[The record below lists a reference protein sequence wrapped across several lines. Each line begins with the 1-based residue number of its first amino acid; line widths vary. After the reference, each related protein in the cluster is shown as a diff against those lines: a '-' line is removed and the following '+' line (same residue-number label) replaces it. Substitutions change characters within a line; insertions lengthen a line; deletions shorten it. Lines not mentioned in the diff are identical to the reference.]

1 MNLSM
6 IRPYEMSLWTLQDS
20 FITVLKGINTSFQGQ
35 LITPEILIKS
45 DGTQELKF
53 SIPMYCHDDS
63 GELIEN
69 PIWYNTRNG
78 NLMVNL
84 RKIKVIFNKGDK
96 GEEKVYEFVI
106 TKVKETHSKGQLICE
121 VETEGL
127 AFHELGKTG
136 YKLVLNYDEFFID
149 ADINGDGILQNEDL
163 TATLDYWLDKVFKNT
178 NWDWEIQMDWSAYD
192 GIIDNNDRLGKSDVR
207 QPNKVYEEG
216 YVVSWSYDSLTN
228 SLIPTEVKKTQE
240 KARIPEIE
248 KSNRYNITQTLAELF
263 GVFCKYEYSYDNNY
277 HIIGRK
283 CIFYNNFFEE
293 DLEKID
299 INYPYNTNEI
309 VREGDSTDVITKMYV
324 TSGDDIGIQDVLA
337 NKMGEDYILNFDY
350 LYEIGTISDEQFK
363 EVDIFSEKI
372 SVLNY
377 NAKEE
382 SKKLI
387 ILQQE
392 KNELDASFAVTESS
406 ISVAEEKINNAKQIK
421 LSLYEGRTSSDV
433 LRKDLKN
440 PLQSILYDEGN
451 GFFGIRNLGLEGID
465 VETIK
470 IYTDYKKDKGIPE
483 DSPYIKFSE
492 ENATFD
498 KVTKKN
504 LESIHGLSTIIKKDE
519 NGNEISETI
528 SRSIKVYITCD
539 YCPAK
544 KYDNIIEIYSKRL
557 AEDEKKKIQLE
568 EEIKKKEEEIK
579 KLEDTLNEIY
589 ENQRILRANFENMM
603 GPALREGSWQPDEIT
618 DSGDKYY
625 VDIKMGE
632 ENEDK
637 LIKSFWDNELF
648 DDEENHYTTISILE
662 TPDYYP
668 MIELNSQMIQE
679 FFDNENL
686 GKGRLCLRYTLKN
699 KDENEE
705 YFYLAIESQMKYGFV
720 QEKGNSSIIPVLYI
734 TKTLSDTELTAVKN
748 GEFGNLKYMAYGDE
762 VQEEFYSFTPKI
774 ILTPNLFLNGAN
786 YETVYPR
793 FEINS
798 DNLKESDEA
807 MRVQIKKNSIY
818 YTLEKYSQYYVLF
831 RDSKY
836 YITIKPEV
844 YLQYW
849 QPDSFIL
856 TYIISNA
863 NLHLYLDALEVS
875 KTNAYPQVSYEV
887 SVSALNQDIVKT
899 LYKYLN
905 RIVNINDGE
914 LKFKNVHGYISE
926 LTLKLDSPW
935 QDEIKVQN
943 YKTKFEDLFSRIV
956 ASTETMKTNT
966 LIYNRAANAFTTTGL
981 LTAEVIQSTLSRVD
995 LNYAFNKG
1003 KLTINEK
1010 NGIWGT
1016 SDSGVVAFRG
1026 GGIFCATEQD
1036 FNGNWIWHTGIVPEG
1051 INASLLTAGVID
1063 TNVIRIFAGDN
1074 IRFQMNATGLYAFK
1088 ETVDALGEPAT
1099 DFNNYLVQNS
1109 EGLFLIEKI
1118 PETQDGITS
1127 FNINRRV
1134 EISWDG
1140 FILRNKNNDIVFW
1153 ADENGNLK
1161 MKGEIFAEAGIIG
1174 GWIIDENYLMSQE
1187 KEGELD
1193 LDEEGNEQYDEYGNL
1208 IYKEEY
1214 KIRQVGLASNPN
1226 KNNEIS
1232 ENTVYDVFY
1241 AGRIIDRI
1249 NPENSIPGL
1258 TITSDGKLSGASLIQ
1273 STMLRADVAEIG
1285 GVLISDV
1292 IEQIKNIKIQPLSG
1306 EFFKWNLEEKE
1317 PHNPFL
1323 KFTIITGPFKNLN
1336 NLTWKLEKN
1345 YQLNDETWEE
1355 VGYLQTIEG
1364 SNFDDETLT
1373 FYLSYDIM
1381 SFEEIGRKDIVY
1393 LRLSVEQ
1400 NNEEKITILQSE
1412 VLTLYNI
1419 YDGMNGVVDFVIL
1432 RSTDLAFYKQED
1444 EFYSPESITIS
1455 AELHGNLMKEDGF
1468 WTNDLEKDWKS
1479 NELNIEVFPDDF
1491 ESTITYTYTHI
1502 NAPNPYNISLYKLR
1516 NGKDGEAGEAAF
1528 NVLILSSNGNT
1539 FKNGEISTTLTAHI
1553 YKGGEEI
1560 LKPEGNEIP
1569 SELQY
1574 FFIWTQ
1580 VGKYDSS
1587 DKDGDGNTTELEIL
1601 KQGIWENSLEINS
1614 ESFSRKATFN
1624 CEVKIVE

>member
-53 SIPMYCHDDS
+53 SIPMYCRDDS

-149 ADINGDGILQNEDL
+149 ADINGDGTLQNEDL

-192 GIIDNNDRLGKSDVR
+192 GIIDNNDRIGKSDVR

-299 INYPYNTNEI
+299 INYPYNTDEI

-372 SVLNY
+372 SILNY

-440 PLQSILYDEGN
+440 PLQAILYDEGN

-470 IYTDYKKDKGIPE
+470 IYTEYKKDKGIPE

-519 NGNEISETI
+519 NGNEIPETI

-648 DDEENHYTTISILE
+648 DDEENHYTTVSILE

-720 QEKGNSSIIPVLYI
+720 QEKGNSSIMPVLYI
-734 TKTLSDTELTAVKN
+734 TKTLSDAELTAVKN

-774 ILTPNLFLNGAN
+774 TLTPNLFLNGAN

-798 DNLKESDEA
+798 DNLKDSDEA

-849 QPDSFIL
+849 QPDSFTL

-1118 PETQDGITS
+1118 PETQDGVTS

-1140 FILRNKNNDIVFW
+1140 FILRDGSGEIVFY
-1153 ADENGNLK
+1153 ADPENGKLILK
-1161 MKGEIFAEAGIIG
+1161 GNIYANEGEIG
-1174 GWIIDENYLMSQE
+1174 GWIIGENYLISQE
-1187 KEGELD
+1187 KVYLLQYDENGEVKV
-1193 LDEEGNEQYDEYGNL
+1193 DEEGKPIYGDL
-1208 IYKEEY
+1208 V
-1214 KIRQVGLASNPN
+1214 KIRQVGIASNPN
-1226 KNNEIS
+1226 KNNEIK
-1232 ENTVYDVFY
+1232 EDDVYDAIVV
-1241 AGRIIDRI
+1241 GRIINAQTNEIEKEGFLVR
-1249 NPENSIPGL
+1249 
-1258 TITSDGKLSGASLIQ
+1258 SDGTVLTNFIKATHI
-1273 STMLRADVAEIG
+1273 TADSAAIG
-1285 GVLISDV
+1285 GVYISDV
-1292 IEQIKNIKIQPLSG
+1292 ISQLDEVKIQPLTG
-1306 EFFKWNLEEKE
+1306 EIFKWSLEEE
-1317 PHNPFL
+1317 TPHNTSL
-1323 KFTIITGPFKNLN
+1323 KFTILSGIKKNIN
-1336 NLTWKLEKN
+1336 HNTWTIWRTTDFNGEWENIGTLKDSN
-1345 YQLNDETWEE
+1345 YVE
-1355 VGYLQTIEG
+1355 
-1364 SNFDDETLT
+1364 SFDVNTLT
-1373 FYLSYDIM
+1373 FYLKYDIM
-1381 SFEEIGRKDIVY
+1381 MFGEEESKKRKDVVY
-1393 LRLSVEQ
+1393 I
-1400 NNEEKITILQSE
+1400 KITTIQNQSTE
-1412 VLTLYNI
+1412 EEAEIESEILTLYNV
-1419 YDGMNGVVDFVIL
+1419 YDGMDGIVDFVIL
-1432 RSTDLAFYKQED
+1432 HASDLIFYYQENGS
-1444 EFYSPESITIS
+1444 YSPEKITIS
-1455 AELHGNLMKEDGF
+1455 AELHGNLTEEKGYWTKDEDKVHINSGLIEF
-1468 WTNDLEKDWKS
+1468 DITPNDLT
-1479 NELNIEVFPDDF
+1479 NGMVTYYYHQPDL
-1491 ESTITYTYTHI
+1491 
-1502 NAPNPYNISLYKLR
+1502 PKPYSISIGKIK
-1516 NGKDGEAGEAAF
+1516 NGKDGKDAESLLT
-1528 NVLILSSNGNT
+1528 VLIDSSSGTVFNI
-1539 FKNGEISTTLTAHI
+1539 GEQEMTLTARLFL
-1553 YKGGEEI
+1553 GNQEI
-1560 LKPEGNEIP
+1560 LKPEEFTNLDP
-1569 SELQY
+1569 SLNY
-1574 FFIWTQ
+1574 WFIWK
-1580 VGKYDSS
+1580 GPNEK
-1587 DKDGDGNTTELEIL
+1587 TEIVTL
-1601 KQGIWENSLEINS
+1601 KEGLWENTLIAEAKNVY
-1614 ESFSRKATFN
+1614 RKGVYS
-1624 CEVKIVE
+1624 CEVNLLTSE